1 MKKILL
7 TFLTSFSMM
16 LYANAQD
23 AKVASVEFN
32 KQSQPAVSADFEM
45 SGSVAEGAIKK
56 KLSDAK
62 LKGGSTKNG
71 FITYQEVIIPEIRAE
86 KMDVYFK
93 VEDRKTSSTV
103 YMLTSKGYEN
113 FMSKDS
119 DPEVINRTIAYLNA
133 MKKDIFSYGY
143 NEEIAKQED
152 KLKDLEKDL
161 KKSIKSGES
170 LNKDKAKTE
179 NKATENRNEIGQLK
193 ANMDNQNK
201 TLEFVK
207 AKTGTVDQMNAIKKE
222 ISKQEDAV
230 KSATK
235 KYENAL
241 KDDEDYKADIQ
252 KTISK
257 IGENQTEQVKI
268 KSEIESVK
276 AAINAIKAKL
286 AAL

>member
-1 MKKILL
+1 
-7 TFLTSFSMM
+7 MM

-62 LKGGSTKNG
+62 IKGGSTKNG

-113 FMSKDS
+113 FMNKDS

-161 KKSIKSGES
+161 KKSIKNGES

-276 AAINAIKAKL
+276 ATINEIKAKL

>member
-1 MKKILL
+1 M
-7 TFLTSFSMM
+7 
-16 LYANAQD
+16 N
-23 AKVASVEFN
+23 
-32 KQSQPAVSADFEM
+32 
-45 SGSVAEGAIKK
+45 
-56 KLSDAK
+56 
-62 LKGGSTKNG
+62 
-71 FITYQEVIIPEIRAE
+71 
-86 KMDVYFK
+86 
-93 VEDRKTSSTV
+93 
-103 YMLTSKGYEN
+103 
-113 FMSKDS
+113 KDS

-161 KKSIKSGES
+161 KKSIKNGES
-170 LNKDKAKTE
+170 LNRDKAKTE

-276 AAINAIKAKL
+276 ATINEIKAKL